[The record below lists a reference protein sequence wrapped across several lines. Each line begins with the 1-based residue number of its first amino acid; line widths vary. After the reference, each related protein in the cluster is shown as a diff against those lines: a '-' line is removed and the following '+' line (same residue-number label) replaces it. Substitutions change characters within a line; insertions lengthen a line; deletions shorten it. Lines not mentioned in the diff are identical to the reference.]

1 MRSVRLL
8 IPLAVLLAVA
18 GLARASDPVGVY
30 AVIDKVV
37 LEPKD
42 AEPQRI
48 QVWGVFALA
57 KTPGNEYYP
66 PVAGYFYYRLRPG
79 KEGVCRREWNDLEKV
94 AGTGRVIAFGSRYK
108 LKEVGTLRKDHEKP
122 TKPDLYP
129 VGPGLTPIR
138 ATTTYPPLKELL
150 TTPRSLSPADGGT
163 AGAGAVTLTVR
174 NHLDP
179 GHARARYYF
188 ILESLAGD
196 KESSPAVAPGKKQTK
211 WTPKMK
217 VRPGQKY
224 TWKAW
229 AAEGT
234 WQSRVVTSHFEGK
247 DRP

>member
-8 IPLAVLLAVA
+8 IPLAMLLAVA

-57 KTPGNEYYP
+57 DNRTRRYHP

-79 KEGVCRREWNDLEKV
+79 KEDLCRREWADLKKV
-94 AGTGRVIAFGSRYK
+94 AGTGRVIAFGSRHE
-108 LKEVGTLRKDHEKP
+108 LKGVGKLRKDHEKP
-122 TKPDLYP
+122 AKPDLYP
-129 VGPGLTPIR
+129 VGPGLTR
-138 ATTTYPPLKELL
+138 VRAATTYSPLKELL
-150 TTPRSLSPADGGT
+150 ATPRSLSPTDGGT

-188 ILESLAGD
+188 VLESLAGE
-196 KESSPAVAPGKKQTK
+196 KESSPAVAPGKMQTK

-234 WQSRVVTSHFEGK
+234 WQSPVVTSHFEGK